1 MKTKLPIENLTLI
14 TIGLCFS
21 ICACNGG
28 TVDKSTSDNKSK
40 SDSSKHHIPDSN
52 STSNESVNKNDQ
64 FGKWLDD
71 GQGGKYRED
80 YLLRNQLSGVQLVN
94 YSNYS
99 SGSSGGLNSTTKITL
114 CASGKFTFY
123 QQTHTSVY
131 VEGGS
136 GSDVSEDEDFGTWR
150 AVQSEAGDKYIMF
163 VSKKLVQTAFA
174 AVRIENN
181 KISLLH
187 ENVWTRYNIL
197 KSYCS
202 TN

>member
-1 MKTKLPIENLTLI
+1 MKTNLPIKILTLI
-14 TIGLCFS
+14 TIGWCFS

-28 TVDKSTSDNKSK
+28 TVDKSTSQNKSK
-40 SDSSKHHIPDSN
+40 SDSTKHNIPDSN
-52 STSNESVNKNDQ
+52 GTSNESVSQSHQ

-80 YLLRNQLSGVQLVN
+80 FLLRNQLSGMQLVN

-99 SGSSGGLNSTTKITL
+99 SGSSGGVNSTTKITL
-114 CASGKFTFY
+114 CANGKFNFY

-131 VEGGS
+131 VEGAS
-136 GSDVSEDEDFGTWR
+136 GSDVSEDEDEGTWR
-150 AVQSEAGDKYIMF
+150 AVQSGSGDNYIMF
-163 VSKKLVQTAFA
+163 VSEKLTQTAFA

-181 KISLLH
+181 KISLLQ
-187 ENVWTRYNIL
+187 ENVWIRYYVL